1 LELRTFEDF
10 KDLYM
15 PFDALLFVASAGNG
29 DLFGYAVLN
38 GAIQK
43 DDIYVWDHEDDSR
56 TWVASSL
63 KDFIKGWTDETI
75 SI

>member
-1 LELRTFEDF
+1 
-10 KDLYM
+10 M
-15 PFDALLFVASAGNG
+15 PFDALLFVASVGNG

-38 GAIQK
+38 GTIQR

-63 KDFIKGWTDETI
+63 KDFIKGSAQMIAKPFPSYTVLSVE
-75 SI
+75 